1 MTGNS
6 AIGNVSENLLAALT
20 HAELQSLLDALWET
34 ISLEQRERAI
44 AQLSPNT
51 QATIRQLLE
60 PNPSAQSEAI
70 GSEHPLPVSFAK
82 LSQTWAE
89 LWHEWIDLVDV
100 AAEEDGQ
107 YIEQEASWEP
117 PYFDDYTFAEDLD
130 AVAKKMRSHLPA
142 AFDHGLNPQ
151 QGFATELLEA
161 ETDIRAGIPEWIEI
175 VDGICLGTHV
185 THCLLAWEWLTIKAQ
200 AQDAFAFVQQVREI
214 ETGFSDMALDENEL
228 IRFLWELPQTDQAC
242 IVEGL
247 TANKD
252 KRLWNQALEKT
263 YSPWHLYYLQK
274 LTELS

>member
-1 MTGNS
+1 MSVNGANS
-6 AIGNVSENLLAALT
+6 NVSEKLLAALT

-34 ISLEQRERAI
+34 VPLEQRERAI
-44 AQLSPNT
+44 AQLSADT

-60 PNPSAQSEAI
+60 PPPPDQAEAT
-70 GSEHPLPVSFAK
+70 GSEQTLPVSLAK
-82 LSQTWAE
+82 LLQTWSG
-89 LWHEWIDLVDV
+89 LWREWVDLVDV

-107 YIEQEASWEP
+107 YIEQEARWEP
-117 PYFDDYTFAEDLD
+117 PYFDDTTFAEDLD

-151 QGFATELLEA
+151 RGFATDLIEA

-200 AQDAFAFVQQVREI
+200 AQDAFAFAQQVREI
-214 ETGFSDMALDENEL
+214 ETGFSDMALDEDEL
-228 IRFLWELPQTDQAC
+228 IRFLWELPQADQAC

-252 KRLWNQALEKT
+252 KRLWHQVLEKT

-274 LTELS
+274 LNEFS